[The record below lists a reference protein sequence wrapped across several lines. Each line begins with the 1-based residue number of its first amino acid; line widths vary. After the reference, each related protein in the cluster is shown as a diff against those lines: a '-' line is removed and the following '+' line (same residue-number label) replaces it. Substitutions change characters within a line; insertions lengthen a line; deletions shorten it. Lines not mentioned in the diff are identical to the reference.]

1 MVTSDI
7 IIVLYGYSF
16 LLISLLFFPYRTFRG
31 KVSMI
36 LIKMC
41 VPSGKSCCCT
51 LYNVHNGEVLFW
63 DLHIHRVSGRNATV
77 SAFDKFLE
85 RHGIDGSWPPFSH
98 HKFPKFWRGLLPP
111 VPQNAWPSIVLL
123 MVAKERLALRGIEEH
138 FWGKLE
144 ILPF

>member
-31 KVSMI
+31 KVSVI

-51 LYNVHNGEVLFW
+51 LYNVQNGEVLF
-63 DLHIHRVSGRNATV
+63 
-77 SAFDKFLE
+77 
-85 RHGIDGSWPPFSH
+85 
-98 HKFPKFWRGLLPP
+98 
-111 VPQNAWPSIVLL
+111 
-123 MVAKERLALRGIEEH
+123 
-138 FWGKLE
+138 
-144 ILPF
+144 